1 LTGAPGPLL
10 PSPGPVSP
18 DADQVVFV
26 GTGGG
31 RMTTALQARST
42 GGLWVVLDGARV
54 CVDPGPGAL
63 AHVRSRALAL
73 DPSRLDAVVITHKH
87 LDHSGDVNAMIEAM
101 TEGGTKRRGL
111 ILAPG
116 DAYEVDPVILRYV
129 RDYAA
134 GTTVLEAG
142 GRYPIG
148 GMVLETPLRLKHPV
162 ETYGLRLVG
171 RRHSVGLI
179 ACTGYFPELE
189 EAFRTD
195 LLILNVVF
203 RNPRDEIHLAVPDAR
218 RLIAALRP
226 KLAVITHFGLT
237 MLRARPW
244 ELADAL
250 SQETGVRVLAARDR
264 WRLDLA
270 AELGGVRC

>member
-1 LTGAPGPLL
+1 VPPSGSAPL
-10 PSPGPVSP
+10 
-18 DADQVVFV
+18 DADQVIFV

-31 RMTTALQARST
+31 RMTTALQARAT
-42 GGLWVVLDGARV
+42 GGLWIVLDGARLH
-54 CVDPGPGAL
+54 VDPGPGAL
-63 AHVRSRALAL
+63 AHVRGRPLAL
-73 DPSRLDAVVITHKH
+73 DPTRLDAVVLTHKH

-101 TEGGTKRRGL
+101 TEGGTQRRGM

-116 DAYEVDPVILRYV
+116 DAYDGDPVILRYV
-129 RDYAA
+129 REYAA

-148 GMVLETPLRLKHPV
+148 GMVLETPLRLRHPV
-162 ETYGLRLVG
+162 ETYGLRLIG
-171 RRHSVGLI
+171 RRYTVGLI
-179 ACTGYFPELE
+179 SCTGYFPELE
-189 EAFRTD
+189 AAFRTD
-195 LLILNVVF
+195 FLILNVVF

-218 RLIAALRP
+218 RLIAAIRP
-226 KLAVITHFGLT
+226 RLAVITHFGLT

-264 WRLDLA
+264 WRLLLD
-270 AELGGVRC
+270 AELGRQAEPGV

>member
-1 LTGAPGPLL
+1 MPAL
-10 PSPGPVSP
+10 
-18 DADQVVFV
+18 DADQVIFV

-42 GGLWVVLDGARV
+42 GGLWIILDGAQLH
-54 CVDPGPGAL
+54 VDPGPGAL
-63 AHVRSRALAL
+63 AHVRARPLAL
-73 DPSRLDAVVITHKH
+73 DPTRLDAIVLTHKH

-101 TEGGTKRRGL
+101 TEGGTKRHGVV
-111 ILAPG
+111 LAPG
-116 DAYEVDPVILRYV
+116 DAYDHDPVILRYV
-129 RDYAA
+129 REYAA
-134 GTTVLEAG
+134 GTKILEPG

-148 GMVLETPLRLKHPV
+148 SMVMETPLRLRHPV

-171 RRHSVGLI
+171 RRHTVGLI

-189 EAFRTD
+189 AAFPAD

-203 RNPRDEIHLAVPDAR
+203 RNPRDEIHLAVPDAQ
-218 RLIAALRP
+218 RLIGAIRP
-226 KLAVITHFGLT
+226 RLAVITHFGLT

-250 SQETGVRVLAARDR
+250 SQETGVRVVAARDR
-264 WRLDLA
+264 WRLSLD
-270 AELGGVRC
+270 AELGN